1 MISHQVR
8 VSGGEFAVIDGE
20 TVTAGPG
27 GSVHDAVLDR
37 LQRYAERRGS
47 AVAAAVAEDTDRF
60 VLEVSPDGSSRVLPS
75 EEPEV
80 AREST
85 PGDASESTPGG
96 APTDPSAKPEHAPED
111 PGRTPDR
118 SAIAAVLARARA
130 TATATARAT
139 PPATPAPAS
148 DPAPTPDADV
158 PPQLAE
164 PVTRIN
170 TLARTGHLDDAL
182 TEATALRERL
192 TGSAGTE
199 HPHTLQARAVEAY
212 LAHLSGRHREAT
224 VLALSVARSRCGAG
238 DAQAP
243 TEVVRAAAAWQRLDD
258 ERAAVVHGRELLHM
272 WDRLG
277 SLGPLPPG
285 HAELAER
292 VRDQVESLEAYA

>member
-75 EEPEV
+75 EEPEG

-85 PGDASESTPGG
+85 PGDAPESTPE
-96 APTDPSAKPEHAPED
+96 DPSGKPEDAPED
-111 PGRTPDR
+111 TGRTPDR

-130 TATATARAT
+130 TAAARAT

-148 DPAPTPDADV
+148 DPDPDADV

-170 TLARTGHLDDAL
+170 TLARTGHLDEAL

>member
-75 EEPEV
+75 EEPEG

-85 PGDASESTPGG
+85 PEGAPESTLG
-96 APTDPSAKPEHAPED
+96 DAPED
-111 PGRTPDR
+111 PSTKPEDAPEEPGRTPDR

-130 TATATARAT
+130 TAAARAT

-148 DPAPTPDADV
+148 DPEPDADV

-170 TLARTGHLDDAL
+170 TLARTGHLDEAL

>member
-75 EEPEV
+75 EEPEG

-85 PGDASESTPGG
+85 PEGAPESTSEG
-96 APTDPSAKPEHAPED
+96 APED
-111 PGRTPDR
+111 PSGKPEDAPEEPGRTPDR

-130 TATATARAT
+130 TAAARAT

-148 DPAPTPDADV
+148 DPDPDPDADV

>member
-37 LQRYAERRGS
+37 LQRYAERRGA
-47 AVAAAVAEDTDRF
+47 AVAAAVAEDTGRF

-75 EEPEV
+75 EASEETADTPEAPEV
-80 AREST
+80 APREPE
-85 PGDASESTPGG
+85 PGQTQ
-96 APTDPSAKPEHAPED
+96 
-111 PGRTPDR
+111 DR
-118 SAIAAVLARARA
+118 SAVAAALARARA
-130 TATATARAT
+130 TAAARAT
-139 PPATPAPAS
+139 PPAPPAPAP
-148 DPAPTPDADV
+148 DPDAAV

-170 TLARTGHLDDAL
+170 TLARTGHLDEAL
-182 TEATALRERL
+182 AEATALRERL
-192 TGSAGTE
+192 AGSAGPE

-243 TEVVRAAAAWQRLDD
+243 AEVVRAAAAWQRLDD

-292 VRDQVESLEAYA
+292 VRGQVESLEAYA

>member
-75 EEPEV
+75 EETQDTPET
-80 AREST
+80 T
-85 PGDASESTPGG
+85 PEDAPETTPENTFG
-96 APTDPSAKPEHAPED
+96 KPEDAPEE
-111 PGRTPDR
+111 PGRPQDR

-130 TATATARAT
+130 TAAARAT
-139 PPATPAPAS
+139 PPAPPAPAP
-148 DPAPTPDADV
+148 DPAAEV

-170 TLARTGHLDDAL
+170 TLARIGHLDEAL
-182 TEATALRERL
+182 AEATALRERL
-192 TGSAGTE
+192 AGSAGTE

-277 SLGPLPPG
+277 SRGPLPPG

-292 VRDQVESLEAYA
+292 VRGQVESLEAYA